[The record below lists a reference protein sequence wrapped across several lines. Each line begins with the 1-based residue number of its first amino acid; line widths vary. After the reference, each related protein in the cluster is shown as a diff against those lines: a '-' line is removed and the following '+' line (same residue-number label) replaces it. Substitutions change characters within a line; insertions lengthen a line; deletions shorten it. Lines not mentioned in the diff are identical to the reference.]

1 MEFRGMKMIQPKKSE
16 MSKHW
21 RLNEKTVFLN
31 HGSYGA
37 TPTIVLN
44 EQKRWQLL
52 LEKDPVKF
60 FEDIAPK
67 ALIESRKAIANLVN
81 CDYEDL
87 ALIEN
92 ATSGVNIILRSLKF
106 EEGDEIIVP
115 NHAYQACRNTIDYVA
130 EKSGAVVVT
139 CDIPFPIQGNQIII
153 DNIMK
158 CVTENTKLAMIDTVT
173 SPTGLLMPF
182 EELVGL
188 LESKGVN
195 VLLDAAHGIGM
206 IPLDIEKIGASYTTS
221 NCHKWLCAPKGSA
234 FLHVRKDLQS
244 LIHPLTISHGMT
256 APLGDSTRFR
266 HEFDWT
272 GTRDV
277 SAWCA
282 LPFVIDEFSKL
293 VGMNWNEIMTHN
305 RKLVIKGRNIICE
318 KLSIIP
324 PCPEN
329 MISSIATIKISSK
342 QVSIT
347 DLYEIDPLHEKL
359 LEDYNIQVPVWSW
372 SNPQGRYIRISAQI
386 YNNEDEYKYL
396 ANILEKCL

>member
-1 MEFRGMKMIQPKKSE
+1 MKMIQPKRSE

-106 EEGDEIIVP
+106 DEGDEIIVP

-372 SNPQGRYIRISAQI
+372 PNPQGRYIRISAQI

>member
-1 MEFRGMKMIQPKKSE
+1 MIQPKKSE

-21 RLNEKTVFLN
+21 KLNEKTVFLN

-67 ALIESRKAIANLVN
+67 ALIESRQAIANLVN

-106 EEGDEIIVP
+106 DEGDEIIVP

-372 SNPQGRYIRISAQI
+372 PNPQGRYIRISAQI

>member
-21 RLNEKTVFLN
+21 KLNEKTVFLN

-67 ALIESRKAIANLVN
+67 ALIESRKAIANLMN

-106 EEGDEIIVP
+106 DEGDEIIVP

-372 SNPQGRYIRISAQI
+372 PNPQGRYIRISAQI

>member
-1 MEFRGMKMIQPKKSE
+1 MKMIQPKKSE

-21 RLNEKTVFLN
+21 KLNEKTVFLN

-106 EEGDEIIVP
+106 DEGDEIIVP

-372 SNPQGRYIRISAQI
+372 PNPQGRYIRISAQI

>member
-1 MEFRGMKMIQPKKSE
+1 MIQPKKSE

-21 RLNEKTVFLN
+21 RLNEKIVFLN

-106 EEGDEIIVP
+106 DEGDEIIVP

-372 SNPQGRYIRISAQI
+372 PNPQGRYIRISAQI

>member
-1 MEFRGMKMIQPKKSE
+1 MIQPKKSE

-372 SNPQGRYIRISAQI
+372 PNPQGRYIRISAQI

>member
-1 MEFRGMKMIQPKKSE
+1 MIQPKKSE

-318 KLSIIP
+318 KLSIMP

-372 SNPQGRYIRISAQI
+372 PNPQGRYIRISAQI

>member
-1 MEFRGMKMIQPKKSE
+1 MIQPKKSE

-21 RLNEKTVFLN
+21 RLNEETVFLN

-139 CDIPFPIQGNQIII
+139 CDIPFPLQGNQIII

-372 SNPQGRYIRISAQI
+372 PNPQGRYIRISAQI

>member
-1 MEFRGMKMIQPKKSE
+1 MIQPKKSE

-206 IPLDIEKIGASYTTS
+206 IPLDIENIGASYTTS

-256 APLGDSTRFR
+256 TPLGDSTRFR

-342 QVSIT
+342 QVSIR
-347 DLYEIDPLHEKL
+347 DLYEIDPLHVKL
-359 LEDYNIQVPVWSW
+359 LDDYNIQVPVWSW
-372 SNPQGRYIRISAQI
+372 PDPQGRYIRISAQI
-386 YNNEDEYKYL
+386 YNNENEYKYL
-396 ANILEKCL
+396 ADILEKCL

>member
-1 MEFRGMKMIQPKKSE
+1 MIQPKKKE
-16 MSKHW
+16 ISKHW
-21 RLNEKTVFLN
+21 RLDEKTVFLN

-372 SNPQGRYIRISAQI
+372 PNPQGRYIRISAQI

>member
-1 MEFRGMKMIQPKKSE
+1 MIQPKRSE
-16 MSKHW
+16 ISKHW
-21 RLNEKTVFLN
+21 KLDENTIFLN

-92 ATSGVNIILRSLKF
+92 ATSGVNIILRSLEF

-130 EKSGAVVVT
+130 EKWGAVVVT
-139 CDIPFPIQGNQIII
+139 CEIPFPIQGNQIII

-182 EELVGL
+182 EELVQL

-234 FLHVRKDLQS
+234 FLHVRKDLQG

-256 APLGDSTRFR
+256 TPLGDSTRFR

-272 GTRDV
+272 GTRDI
-277 SAWCA
+277 SAWCV
-282 LPFVIDEFSKL
+282 LPFVIDELSKL
-293 VGMNWNEIMTHN
+293 VGMNWNEIMAHN
-305 RKLVIKGRNIICE
+305 RNLVIKGRDIICK

-342 QVSIT
+342 QVSIR
-347 DLYEIDPLHEKL
+347 DLYEIDPLHVKL
-359 LEDYNIQVPVWSW
+359 LDDYNIQVPVWSW
-372 SNPQGRYIRISAQI
+372 PDPQGRYIRISAQI
-386 YNNEDEYKYL
+386 YNNENEYKYL
-396 ANILEKCL
+396 ADILEKCL

>member
-1 MEFRGMKMIQPKKSE
+1 MIQPKKSE

-21 RLNEKTVFLN
+21 RLNEKIVFLN

-372 SNPQGRYIRISAQI
+372 PNPQGRYIRISAQI

>member
-1 MEFRGMKMIQPKKSE
+1 MIQPKKSE

-21 RLNEKTVFLN
+21 RLNEETVFLN

-106 EEGDEIIVP
+106 DEGDEIIVP

-372 SNPQGRYIRISAQI
+372 PNPQGRYIRISAQI